1 MSNFSKRA
9 KFLSILAAASA
20 VGNAGA
26 GAGATTIQDYKY
38 IPASSAAQSASRINL
53 KPANGSSSNI
63 KPFVTGFGSAAA
75 LSAAAVLVK
84 NLFFNEERSNINLF
98 IQALK
103 KSKVVCLQFSV
114 SHVTNCYAV
123 CSGGEVVNDFRTL
136 SDDDRLVSELA
147 GIDEKMD
154 KDKADDLCNRTR
166 HKYALGMLGVAAS
179 FPVGR
184 DQEVMVYAKK
194 VGNDD
199 YKIQIDS
206 EFGQGLTEEKFKETV
221 DKALDVNKK
230 NAEAVK
236 RIKKDAKVVYDILNS
251 KLVKEVLGH
260 AIKAK
265 WSYDPN
271 LMFRP
276 IVSNRNVPLRGIRR
290 VKFGGMTRGGES
302 LIENIN
308 GEIEA
313 NFLQNSFKQDENGEE
328 NQESN
333 RIELHQIES
342 NE

>member
-53 KPANGSSSNI
+53 KPANGLSSNI
-63 KPFVTGFGSAAA
+63 KPFVAGFGSAAA
-75 LSAAAVLVK
+75 VSVAAFLAK
-84 NLFFNEERSNINLF
+84 NYFFNEERSNINLF

-103 KSKVVCLQFSV
+103 KSEVVCLKFFV
-114 SHVTNCYAV
+114 SHATDCHAI
-123 CSGGEVVNDFRTL
+123 CSDGNVVNDFITL

-154 KDKADDLCNRTR
+154 KDKADDLRNRTKR
-166 HKYALGMLGVAAS
+166 KYILGMLGVVAS
-179 FPVGR
+179 LPAGR

-206 EFGQGLTEEKFKETV
+206 EFGQGLTEEEFKKKV
-221 DKALDVNKK
+221 DELLKANEKD
-230 NAEAVK
+230 AEKVK
-236 RIKKDAKVVYDILNS
+236 QIKKDAKVVYDILNS

-265 WSYDPN
+265 WSYEPQPVSRPQSMSGPFSPN
-271 LMFRP
+271 Y
-276 IVSNRNVPLRGIRR
+276 NLRGR
-290 VKFGGMTRGGES
+290 
-302 LIENIN
+302 
-308 GEIEA
+308 
-313 NFLQNSFKQDENGEE
+313 GEE
-328 NQESN
+328 E
-333 RIELHQIES
+333 EV
-342 NE
+342 

>member
-63 KPFVTGFGSAAA
+63 KPFVAGFGSAAA
-75 LSAAAVLVK
+75 VSVAAFLAK
-84 NLFFNEERSNINLF
+84 NYFFNEERSNINLF

-103 KSKVVCLQFSV
+103 KSKVVCLEFSV
-114 SHVTNCYAV
+114 SHATDCYAI
-123 CSGGEVVNDFRTL
+123 CSDGNVVNNFRTL
-136 SDDDRLVSELA
+136 SNNDRLVDELA

-154 KDKADDLCNRTR
+154 KDKADDLRNRTK
-166 HKYALGMLGVAAS
+166 HKYVLGMLGVAAS
-179 FPVGR
+179 FPAGR
-184 DQEVMVYAKK
+184 DQEFMVYAKK

-206 EFGQGLTEEKFKETV
+206 KFGLGLTEEKFKEAV

-236 RIKKDAKVVYDILNS
+236 QIKKDAKVVYDILNS

-265 WSYDPN
+265 WSYEPKLMSEPFLSNSRVPN
-271 LMFRP
+271 Y
-276 IVSNRNVPLRGIRR
+276 NVPFGMRRGMGR
-290 VKFGGMTRGGES
+290 GM
-302 LIENIN
+302 
-308 GEIEA
+308 
-313 NFLQNSFKQDENGEE
+313 
-328 NQESN
+328 
-333 RIELHQIES
+333 
-342 NE
+342 